1 MFIDN
6 FQSTRIYT
14 PDEIEEMIELSMNDV
29 RKVTKRRHK
38 KTSIHYYNCSCA
50 FDIETTSF
58 IDSNNE
64 KSATM
69 YVWMLGI
76 NGLCM
81 IGRTW
86 EEFIDVINVIVEIL
100 QLDENNRVV
109 IGIHN

>member
-14 PDEIEEMIELSMNDV
+14 PDEIEEMIELSMTDV

-58 IDSNNE
+58 IDSNN
-64 KSATM
+64 
-69 YVWMLGI
+69 
-76 NGLCM
+76 
-81 IGRTW
+81 
-86 EEFIDVINVIVEIL
+86 
-100 QLDENNRVV
+100 
-109 IGIHN
+109 